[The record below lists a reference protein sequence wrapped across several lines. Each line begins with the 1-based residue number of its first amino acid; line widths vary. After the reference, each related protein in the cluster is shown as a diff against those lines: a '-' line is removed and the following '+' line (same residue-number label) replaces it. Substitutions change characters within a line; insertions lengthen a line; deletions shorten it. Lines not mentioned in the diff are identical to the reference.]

1 MQLMILFHR
10 TVHSVK
16 SLTVTRSPETA
27 FYTFLGAVRLLC
39 DCLKGG
45 ALFLNPLNTLTLL
58 LFRPSTGTVFVQK
71 TLRTTATHSLLLIV
85 LNIKYFQKE
94 EKNPKSRQL
103 Q

>member
-10 TVHSVK
+10 TVLSVK

-58 LFRPSTGTVFVQK
+58 RFQALYWYGVCPENIADNGY
-71 TLRTTATHSLLLIV
+71 TLLVVDCFNMYSGSSKRG
-85 LNIKYFQKE
+85 K
-94 EKNPKSRQL
+94 KSQIS
-103 Q
+103 

>member
-10 TVHSVK
+10 TVLSVK

-58 LFRPSTGTVFVQK
+58 RFQALYWYGVCPENIADNGY
-71 TLRTTATHSLLLIV
+71 TLLV
-85 LNIKYFQKE
+85 VDCFKY
-94 EKNPKSRQL
+94 
-103 Q
+103 